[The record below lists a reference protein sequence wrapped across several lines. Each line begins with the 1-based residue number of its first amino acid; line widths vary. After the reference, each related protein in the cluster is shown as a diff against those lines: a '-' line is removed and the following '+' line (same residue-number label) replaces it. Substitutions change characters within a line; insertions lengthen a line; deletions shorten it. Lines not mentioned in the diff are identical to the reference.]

1 MAVLPLDI
9 NFNLTPGAW
18 VLTIGATAI
27 FTYVVSSII
36 AWRRLREFQGPF
48 LGSFSYLWI
57 IRGSHSGRMGEYWN
71 DAEVQYGSG
80 PSSTVRIGPN
90 ELLTSD
96 PEVIRR
102 TSAARSKYTRSAWY
116 KLNRAD
122 PYTDSM
128 INMLDT
134 AQHDKA
140 KAQMAPGYAGKD
152 IPGLEGEIDAIVAQM
167 TDKIRTKYAVKEPAS
182 DKKPMLDLATMA
194 QYFTLDSISK
204 IAFGEEFGMIAEERD
219 IHDHIAVLNQVAPA
233 VGTTA
238 SVPYFR
244 AVMGS
249 QTVLKV
255 IGPKV
260 GDKRGMGRMMACV
273 LPLVCRVRVK
283 LTQTHQHRQ
292 GACRETVRPRCQS
305 TTGHAGSSPAP
316 LLR

>member
-1 MAVLPLDI
+1 MAMLPLHI
-9 NFNLTPGAW
+9 NLDLSPGAW
-18 VLTIGATAI
+18 VLTIGAAAI
-27 FTYVVSSII
+27 FAYVVSSII
-36 AWRRLREFQGPF
+36 AWRRLRQFKGPF

-57 IRGSHSGRMGEYWN
+57 IRASLSGRMGEYWN
-71 DAEVQYGSG
+71 DAAVQYGSG

-96 PEVIRR
+96 PDMIRR

-122 PYTDSM
+122 PYRDSM

-152 IPGLEGEIDAIVAQM
+152 NPGLEGDIDAILAQM
-167 TDKIRTKYAVKEPAS
+167 TDKIRTKYAVEES
-182 DKKPMLDLATMA
+182 GGDKKPKLDLATMA

-204 IAFGEEFGMIAEERD
+204 VAFGDEFGMIHAERD
-219 IHDHIAVLNQVAPA
+219 IHDHIAVLNQVTPS
-233 VGTTA
+233 VGTIA

-244 AVMGS
+244 AIMGS
-249 QTVLKV
+249 DFVMKL

-260 GDKRGMGRMMACV
+260 GDKRGIGRMMAWV
-273 LPLVCRVRVK
+273 LPPLCWIRVT
-283 LTQTHQHRQ
+283 LT
-292 GACRETVRPRCQS
+292 ETP
-305 TTGHAGSSPAP
+305 
-316 LLR
+316 